1 MCKVKAEPDNIK
13 TRRQKETSN
22 LYNKG
27 LSFTKNTFLNFIK
40 DYISEKMYLSF
51 HIPIDSDIY
60 YDIYE
65 DICVWI
71 KMRNSTAK
79 NVKHIDFSKTHK
91 YVGNYGSNLDKFVTK
106 TQIIPIKPVL
116 YKISKYGWVY
126 IKLSNPSATSKELN
140 GCDIIVYF
148 IGKDAYMNMHD
159 CIQHIYKRIR
169 KEKKRDSKYIEYCTV
184 SDANVKTRYNA
195 VKKNVSDIIWG
206 ELQDL
211 KKYITT
217 WSGLKDLYESRH
229 LPHKLSILLYGK
241 PGTGKSSIIN
251 YLAGFTNRGI
261 LSIDPNMT
269 TKLLD
274 DYLNE
279 YKIKN
284 NIIVFEDIDLLFT
297 NTTTVSDNNIVTSS
311 KEEKL
316 HYLLQLFS
324 GINTPNN
331 MIVICTTN
339 YIEKLDERLTRPG
352 RFDLVYKMP
361 EFGHLEAR
369 QMCQYYNVPARI
381 VLQGMGDYINP
392 AELQNLCIKYAMQE
406 NIRAIKEDLS

>member
-1 MCKVKAEPDNIK
+1 M
-13 TRRQKETSN
+13 
-22 LYNKG
+22 
-27 LSFTKNTFLNFIK
+27 
-40 DYISEKMYLSF
+40 
-51 HIPIDSDIY
+51 
-60 YDIYE
+60 
-65 DICVWI
+65 
-71 KMRNSTAK
+71 
-79 NVKHIDFSKTHK
+79 
-91 YVGNYGSNLDKFVTK
+91 
-106 TQIIPIKPVL
+106 
-116 YKISKYGWVY
+116 
-126 IKLSNPSATSKELN
+126 
-140 GCDIIVYF
+140 
-148 IGKDAYMNMHD
+148 
-159 CIQHIYKRIR
+159 
-169 KEKKRDSKYIEYCTV
+169 
-184 SDANVKTRYNA
+184 
-195 VKKNVSDIIWG
+195 
-206 ELQDL
+206 
-211 KKYITT
+211 
-217 WSGLKDLYESRH
+217 
-229 LPHKLSILLYGK
+229 PHKLSILLYGK